1 MVDGLRSIRPP
12 DTALF
17 QWVFHHQV
25 PRVRTLQKDLIAA
38 GIAFVD
44 ESGRR
49 IDFHAFRVTF
59 CTMLALSGVPHNEAM
74 QLMRHRD
81 PRLTMKIYLDVTQLD
96 LPTALANLPSVST
109 FEVCKVEV
117 HTESTQVGA
126 ATGRILTLP
135 VAADFHA
142 KSSNYSEPS

>member
-1 MVDGLRSIRPP
+1 VKCVAENLRFGLVPARRRLAKGETNLPSRPEVVDGLRSIRPP

-81 PRLTMKIYLDVTQLD
+81 PRLTMKIYLDVTQLA
-96 LPTALANLPSVST
+96 LSTALANLPSVIAPRY
-109 FEVCKVEV
+109 KVV
-117 HTESTQVGA
+117 
-126 ATGRILTLP
+126 
-135 VAADFHA
+135 
-142 KSSNYSEPS
+142 